1 LVINFKTAKQV
12 GLTDL
17 QRCCS
22 GRASWSSGRW
32 GIREGYGTKTAA
44 RHP

>member
-1 LVINFKTAKQV
+1 MGEDGGRWTYRATTKFELVINFKTAKQV

-22 GRASWSSGRW
+22 GRAS
-32 GIREGYGTKTAA
+32 
-44 RHP
+44 